1 MLGLLLDGPGWPP
14 RTPDPFRP
22 KNHVPQTPQDQNL
35 VPQTPSGVRNSKN
48 ALKQVF
54 LRAYGRFFDVPIGLL
69 LLNKGLGV
77 LGLLLDG
84 PGGCR
89 LVPQAP
95 SGPNL
100 RTPSPL
106 RPKNLVPQTPQA

>member
-1 MLGLLLDGPGWPP
+1 MTLGG
-14 RTPDPFRP
+14 RTPQ
-22 KNHVPQTPQDQNL
+22 NLVPQTPQDQNL
-35 VPQTPSGVRNSKN
+35 VPQTPSGVRNPKN

-84 PGGCR
+84 PGKPTR
-89 LVPQAP
+89 
-95 SGPNL
+95 
-100 RTPSPL
+100 
-106 RPKNLVPQTPQA
+106 